1 MAKKKM
7 QAVVEIA
14 GNIDPSLGKAIDGAT
29 KQLGG
34 INWKAVAVGAAV
46 GGIAIATG
54 KAVMEAGK
62 YLKDLGGQF
71 EQAENAI
78 RIGTGATG
86 EALEGLLDDFDEIYK
101 SVPTSMEAAGT
112 AVADFNTRLGLTGP
126 ELQKISKQA
135 IQVSDLL
142 GDDLSGVIK
151 GSSEA
156 FQQWN
161 IDADSMS
168 DAMDYVFKASQSTGL
183 GFTDLMTKTQQFGPQ
198 LQDLGYSFE
207 ESIALIGQLEKA
219 GMNTDQVLN
228 AMKTSVGNLAK
239 EGISASEGMQMYHD
253 KIMNAK
259 DATEAT
265 AIASEIFGSRA
276 GSTMAAA
283 IRDGTLS
290 VSDLTAELNATSE
303 TIAGAAEDTYTLEQR
318 MQLFKQQAEVA
329 LKPLANTLLDS
340 LGKLMPAVS
349 KAMEA
354 LTPVIED
361 LVDTIA
367 PLIEQL
373 FDSLVPV
380 LESLL
385 PIVVQVGG
393 KLLKALIPPILKI
406 IDAILPVLLQL
417 LDALMPILDI
427 IIELLG
433 PILDLVMQLLGP
445 ILNLISEA
453 IAPLIQVLGMLIS
466 TALQPLG
473 PLIEWVSGMLT
484 GVLGSAIEAVKP
496 IIDSMTA
503 VFGGFI
509 DFIQNVFAGNWGAA
523 WENIVGIFGNIF
535 DGMKALFKA
544 PFNFMIGGINSFL
557 GGINKIKIPKWVP
570 GVGGKG
576 INIPLI
582 PKLATG
588 GFTEGVSIA
597 GEAGVEAVISFDP
610 KYRKNNIEYWQQAGA
625 MLGVYDGAN
634 GTQGVTSIINNT
646 KNYTRGTIMP
656 ETEPLIVAI
665 DGIPKLATGGSSSG
679 DSHDQTLSNAGR
691 LLNTEGFSLSE
702 MTENYTIVYDFG
714 GVEFAPQIEVYGDA
728 DKNELIKK
736 LKEYEADFF
745 DYLEEWLRQREVGR
759 YAPANNPVY

>member
-54 KAVMEAGK
+54 KAVVEAGK

-86 EALEGLLDDFDEIYK
+86 EALDGLLDDFDEIYK
-101 SVPTSMEAAGT
+101 SVPASMDEVGT
-112 AVADFNTRLGLTGP
+112 AVADFNTRLGLSGP
-126 ELQKISKQA
+126 ALQGLSKQA
-135 IQVSDLL
+135 IQVSDML

-156 FQQWN
+156 FQIWN
-161 IDADSMS
+161 VDAENMAG
-168 DAMDYVFKASQSTGL
+168 AMDYVFKASQSTGV
-183 GFTDLMTKTQQFGPQ
+183 GFTDLMTKTQQFAPQ
-198 LQDLGYSFE
+198 LQELGYGFE
-207 ESIALIGQLEKA
+207 ESIALIGQMEKA
-219 GMNTDQVLN
+219 GVNTDEALA
-228 AMKTSVGNLAK
+228 AMKKSVGTLAK
-239 EGISASEGMQMYHD
+239 EGMSASEGMQHYYEQIE
-253 KIMNAK
+253 KAGT
-259 DATEAT
+259 AAEAT
-265 AIASEIFGSRA
+265 AIANEVFGTRA

-290 VSDLTAELNATSE
+290 VADLTAELQANSE
-303 TIAGAAEDTYTLEQR
+303 TISGAAEDTYTLEER
-318 MQLFKQQAEVA
+318 MQMFRQQAEVA

-361 LVDTIA
+361 LVETIA

-385 PIVVQVGG
+385 PIVVEVGG
-393 KLLKALIPPILKI
+393 KLLQKLIPPIMQI

-473 PLIEWVSGMLT
+473 PLIEWVSGILT

-496 IIDSMTA
+496 IIDSMIA

-523 WENIVGIFGNIF
+523 WENIIGIFGNIF
-535 DGMKALFKA
+535 NGIKALFKA
-544 PFNFMIGGINSFL
+544 PINFIIGGINSFL

-576 INIPLI
+576 INIPMI

-588 GFTEGVSIA
+588 GFTEGLSIA

-625 MLGVYDGAN
+625 MLGVYDEAN

-665 DGIPKLATGGSSSG
+665 DGIPKLATRGSSNDGSY
-679 DSHDQTLSNAGR
+679 DQTLSNAGR